1 MRKSIVLF
9 LTVIFG
15 AVALEA
21 QPFSSFFQ
29 PLTWEQ
35 ASLIAAR
42 ENKLV
47 LVEVG
52 PTGKNIDKVLEKHR
66 DLSNVLLRNVVAI
79 RVDSSTSAGKEFE
92 VRLLMN
98 PLPVFAFFMPYGDL
112 VGTVAPDEVER
123 DAEVLRD
130 ALQKAQQ
137 VALIK
142 KSNSRSVGFSELSL
156 ERALSL
162 AAEEDKNLF
171 VYVRDS
177 HSRSSLLVERNV
189 LNLDKVAD
197 FFNQHFINLS
207 LNKNQAEEW
216 LRHYPV
222 RQLPTYL
229 FLNPQGK
236 LLYRAEGYADA
247 EQLTGYGNAALE
259 KARGIPFEPLDAGEA
274 GVKARLSGKLVFTDH
289 YVPGKQHR
297 ELQRA
302 VFSAPEVTDLFSA
315 HFVNVSCED
324 EQAFLQ
330 FSDASGKELHRVL
343 GVADA
348 EDLLKQAKMVLAGR
362 GVSGM
367 AEEYRRGNRE
377 EKFVEEY
384 LLVLERADR
393 NEEASQVAMAH
404 LASFAPDC
412 LKEKRY
418 WALFDR
424 YVRDAESSFFDYL
437 LEHRTELAGLY
448 GGEEVNREVTDLWL
462 AGAGHFVRDG
472 HFDEAG
478 FKEYAKRL
486 RKEKVDGWRQIVRNA
501 RMQAAEQTGDW
512 KTFITLAEEKWHEEH
527 LTDAE
532 LYRWGMKIDECCRDE
547 GVRYKMAQW
556 LAGRALQIQRNEQ
569 VSGKVKVTSYRG
581 FFEKLA
587 NDLLRKK

>member
-9 LTVIFG
+9 LTVILG

-35 ASLIAAR
+35 ASLMAAR

-47 LVEVG
+47 LIEVG
-52 PTGKNIDKVLEKHR
+52 PTGKKIDKMLEKHR
-66 DLSNVLLRNVVAI
+66 ELLNALLRNVVAI
-79 RVDSSTSAGKEFE
+79 RVDSSTSAGKELE
-92 VRLLMN
+92 ERLLMN

-123 DAEVLRD
+123 NAEVLRD

-137 VALIK
+137 MALIK
-142 KSNSRSVGFSELSL
+142 KSNSRAVSFSELSL
-156 ERALSL
+156 EQALSQ
-162 AAEEDKNLF
+162 ATEEDKQLF

-177 HSRSSLLVERNV
+177 RSRSSLLVERNV

-197 FFNQHFINLS
+197 FFNQHFINLA
-207 LNKNQAEEW
+207 LNKDQAEEW

-222 RQLPTYL
+222 QQLPTYL

-236 LLYRAEGYADA
+236 LLYRAERYADA

-259 KARGIPFEPLDAGEA
+259 KARGIPFETLDAGEA
-274 GVKARLSGKLVFTDH
+274 GAKARLSGKLVFTDH
-289 YVPGKQHR
+289 YVAGKQHR

-302 VFSAPEVTDLFSA
+302 VFSDPEVTDLFSA
-315 HFVNVSCED
+315 HFVNVSSED

-330 FSDASGKELHRVL
+330 FADASGKELHRVL
-343 GVADA
+343 SVADA
-348 EDLLKQAKMVLAGR
+348 EDLLKQAQMVLTGR

-367 AEEYRRGNRE
+367 TEAYQRGNRE

-384 LLVLERADR
+384 LVVLERAGR
-393 NEEASQVAMAH
+393 SGEASQVAMAH
-404 LASFAPDC
+404 LVSLAPDC

-418 WALFDR
+418 WALFEQ

-448 GGEEVNREVTDLWL
+448 GEEEVYRKVTDLWL

-472 HFDEAG
+472 RFDEVG

-486 RKEKVDGWRQIVRNA
+486 RKEKVEGWRQIVRNA